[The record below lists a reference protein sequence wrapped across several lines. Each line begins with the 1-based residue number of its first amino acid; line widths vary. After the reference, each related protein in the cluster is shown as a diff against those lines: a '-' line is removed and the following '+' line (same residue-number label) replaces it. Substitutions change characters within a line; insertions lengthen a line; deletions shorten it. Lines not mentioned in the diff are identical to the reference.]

1 MAERA
6 RLHIHLER
14 SLHRRLKV
22 AAAQRDMTLTEYTIE
37 ALKHQLALDGGFQ
50 KSAAWQQKARAAAR
64 ALDRYGRR
72 IGRIGVPVT
81 DLIREGR
88 RR

>member
-1 MAERA
+1 M
-6 RLHIHLER
+6 HLDR
-14 SLHRRLKV
+14 TLHRRLKV

-37 ALKHQLALDGGFQ
+37 ALKRQLALDAGFQ
-50 KSAAWQQKARAAAR
+50 KSAAWQRKARAAAD
-64 ALDRYGRR
+64 ALDRFGRR
-72 IGRIGVPVT
+72 IGPIGVPVT